1 MATAAQESKA
11 EPVRTATSFAKLA
24 GKTLHACRYPKQ
36 TEGNFR
42 EVQARERNQN
52 KLLLQNNIRA
62 WSLLRW
68 TLQLFGP
75 ELKWL

>member
-52 KLLLQNNIRA
+52 KLLL
-62 WSLLRW
+62 
-68 TLQLFGP
+68 
-75 ELKWL
+75 